1 MGSAPQR
8 PSHVARRTS
17 HVAPGAGRARL
28 LLATSDMLP
37 HPLWIALDEF
47 LAGELPLDELGSR
60 LSLISDLEAVIGAN
74 DARELRE
81 LDYSGISGVVDAM
94 TFAERLYE
102 RHRPGAFARDRA
114 TRLARGMVD
123 GSINAAAG
131 TRALARLSREGHH
144 WIPDA
149 FGPLADA
156 LDGSTPGERRGW
168 EPGAL
173 GARLTQERERARELR
188 APAILAARRLLET
201 LEREFDHGS

>member
-1 MGSAPQR
+1 
-8 PSHVARRTS
+8 
-17 HVAPGAGRARL
+17 
-28 LLATSDMLP
+28 MLP

-47 LAGELPLDELGSR
+47 LAGELPLDELESR
-60 LSLISDLEAVIGAN
+60 VSRISDLEAVIGDA
-74 DARELRE
+74 DARQLRA
-81 LDYSGISGVVDAM
+81 LDYSGTGGVVDAM
-94 TFAERLYE
+94 ALAERLYE

-114 TRLARGMVD
+114 ARLARGIVD

-131 TRALARLSREGHH
+131 TRALARLSREGNT

-156 LDGSTPGERRGW
+156 LDGPAPGERRGW

-188 APAILAARRLLET
+188 APAIVAARRLLEA
-201 LEREFDHGS
+201 LEREPDHGS